1 MVAVAVLLRPP
12 VPPPQSIQNGVGGS
26 SSAPVRSAYEMP
38 ARPRSMAAADL
49 AAHLLSA
56 AAAIDFA
63 RHHGRRLPPPASHP
77 PCRSYVHRLMPSP
90 TIHVPSPLWPSAL
103 APLVFHGY
111 TATGC
116 PAIFSHVYPPASLGN
131 NIFPGIHESPQ
142 PIVYS
147 WRDMY
152 VYQYYMHIQFT
163 AGGVEA
169 SLGLAVPF
177 ILPVLFNSLIL
188 CSWKKALANK

>member
-1 MVAVAVLLRPP
+1 
-12 VPPPQSIQNGVGGS
+12 
-26 SSAPVRSAYEMP
+26 MP

-116 PAIFSHVYPPASLGN
+116 P
-131 NIFPGIHESPQ
+131 
-142 PIVYS
+142 VYS

-169 SLGLAVPF
+169 SLDLAVPF

-188 CSWKKALANK
+188 CSWKKALANE

>member
-1 MVAVAVLLRPP
+1 
-12 VPPPQSIQNGVGGS
+12 
-26 SSAPVRSAYEMP
+26 MP

-63 RHHGRRLPPPASHP
+63 RHHGRRFPPPASHP

-103 APLVFHGY
+103 ASLVFHGY
-111 TATGC
+111 TTTGC

-131 NIFPGIHESPQ
+131 NIFPGRGISWSGCAIHIASALQLTDTVQLEEGTGQRVLAYLLISSSSSATARVGDWIDNWGSDPF
-142 PIVYS
+142 PNMVNGSIVISFLAFVVFAISALISAYNLFR
-147 WRDMY
+147 RD
-152 VYQYYMHIQFT
+152 
-163 AGGVEA
+163 
-169 SLGLAVPF
+169 L
-177 ILPVLFNSLIL
+177 
-188 CSWKKALANK
+188 